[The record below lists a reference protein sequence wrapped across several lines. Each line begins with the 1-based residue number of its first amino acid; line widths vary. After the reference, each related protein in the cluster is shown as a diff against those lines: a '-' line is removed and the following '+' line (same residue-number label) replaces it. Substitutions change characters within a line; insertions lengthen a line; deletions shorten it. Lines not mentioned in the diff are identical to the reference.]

1 MSTSQETTQETTQET
16 YIYSSSTPT
25 GLKDIAKYTGNDDD
39 ITSLPIAYQCD
50 YAFYLLS
57 NPDPNSKQ
65 QMNEGASA
73 IRDMSNPMNLLN
85 MLRTPKK
92 FGTLLTAIVFMFALI
107 TIISFAALFA
117 YYSSTGDKVRKLIL
131 ITGAPILLGIFI
143 VIIILNLFYGRIS
156 TEVMRAYAMITQ

>member
-1 MSTSQETTQETTQET
+1 
-16 YIYSSSTPT
+16 
-25 GLKDIAKYTGNDDD
+25 
-39 ITSLPIAYQCD
+39 
-50 YAFYLLS
+50 
-57 NPDPNSKQ
+57 
-65 QMNEGASA
+65 MNEGASA